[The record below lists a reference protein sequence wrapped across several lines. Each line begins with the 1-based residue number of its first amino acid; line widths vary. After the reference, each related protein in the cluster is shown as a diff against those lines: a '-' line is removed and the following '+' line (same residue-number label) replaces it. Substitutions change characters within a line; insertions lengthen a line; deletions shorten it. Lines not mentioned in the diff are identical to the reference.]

1 MNKHPVIIF
10 NLVLLMSDFYL
21 ILVVILGLLAIADLV
36 VGVSNDAVNFLNSA
50 IGSKVVS
57 FKTLMVI
64 ASLGVAFGAISSSG
78 MMEVARKGIFN
89 PEMFVFSEIMII
101 FMAVMITD
109 ILLLDVFNS
118 YGLPT
123 STTVSIVFELLGAA
137 VVISLIK
144 LSALDLSF
152 VELSDYINTSKATQ
166 IIFGIFFSVIVAFS
180 IGALIQFISRIILS
194 FKFEEKAK
202 WMGSLFGGIA
212 LTSIFYFIVIK
223 GLKGTPYSENQ
234 YDILGGLS
242 ISNFIDINLTM
253 IVLLSL
259 LILTILS
266 YLFNSVF
273 KLNIYTLII
282 CVGTFA
288 LALAF
293 AGNDLVNFIG
303 VPIAGYESFLAWS
316 ASGVSAESFT
326 MEILS
331 EKVSAPTFILLGAG
345 IIMVL
350 TLWTSSK
357 AKSVIKTSIDLSR
370 QEETIERFEP
380 NFLSRF
386 LVRAGSAF
394 VENFSKITPK
404 PILDFVDS
412 QYIKPKINT
421 LILRKDRPAFDKIRA
436 SVNLVVAAILISVAT
451 SYKLPLSTTYVTFMV
466 AMGTSLA
473 DKAWGSESAVYRVAG
488 VINVIGGWLMTAL
501 IAFTASG
508 IIVSMLYYFEEV
520 GLIVLVILVGYVLTK
535 NYFLHKERRIK
546 EIEEEELE
554 MIESKSIKGVIFES
568 SKNITKFSKRVNKL
582 FQKTFEGLASK
593 DISTLKENQTT
604 VSKLDKDV
612 DLIANNV
619 FYFIK
624 NLDEA
629 SKESASDFHMKIL
642 GGLEN
647 ITLSMQTISK
657 SIYKHFN
664 NNHRGLTYNQL
675 RELKEL
681 EDDMNN
687 FFGKI
692 VQTFEKRKY
701 EEIKSIFSIKESLVK
716 SLNKKIKSQV
726 SRTKD
731 KDSGPRNTR
740 LYFEFLNK
748 TQNIVSEYLKILEL
762 YSEKYD
768 KKIEE

>member
-1 MNKHPVIIF
+1 
-10 NLVLLMSDFYL
+10 MSDFYL
-21 ILVVILGLLAIADLV
+21 ILVVILGLLAIADLM

-144 LSALDLSF
+144 LSALDLSL

-568 SKNITKFSKRVNKL
+568 SKNITKFSKRINKL

-681 EDDMNN
+681 EDDMNS

-731 KDSGPRNTR
+731 KDSDPRNTR

-768 KKIEE
+768 KKIKE